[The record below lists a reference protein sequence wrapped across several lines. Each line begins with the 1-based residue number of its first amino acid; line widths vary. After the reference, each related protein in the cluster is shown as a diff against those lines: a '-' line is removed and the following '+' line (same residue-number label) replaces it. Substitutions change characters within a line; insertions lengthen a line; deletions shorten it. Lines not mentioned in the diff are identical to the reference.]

1 MNCLVSVAI
10 FPIGEGEHLSK
21 YVAESIKVIK
31 ESGLDYQ
38 FTAMNTL
45 IEGPLDE
52 VMDLVKEATKLL
64 AEEGIR
70 TYVSMNMDVGKDKSG
85 RLTGK
90 VESVNRLLAE
100 NNSEGLN

>member
-10 FPIGEGEHLSK
+10 FPIGEGDHLSS
-21 YVAESIKVIK
+21 YVAKSVKLIK

-52 VMDLVKEATKLL
+52 VMDLVKEASLVL

-70 TYVSMNMDVGKDKSG
+70 TYVTMNMDIRSDRTE

-90 VESVNRLLAE
+90 VESVNQLLAE
-100 NNSEGLN
+100 KDLKESD